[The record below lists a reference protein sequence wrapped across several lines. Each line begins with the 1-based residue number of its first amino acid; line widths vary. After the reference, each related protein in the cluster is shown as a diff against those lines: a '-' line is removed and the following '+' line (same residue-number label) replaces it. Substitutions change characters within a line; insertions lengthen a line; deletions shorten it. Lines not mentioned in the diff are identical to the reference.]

1 MSIWRISIS
10 KCRSE
15 NSYSIMEI
23 LSNNLPNF
31 FNKLSL
37 NLIKDLAGFEL
48 SIVLDK
54 ILYQWWYTIKI
65 TLMV

>member
-1 MSIWRISIS
+1 
-10 KCRSE
+10 
-15 NSYSIMEI
+15 MEI